1 MLHVMS
7 VIWAIIVLLL
17 RQLKYLLAF
26 LVLDR
31 CVRWFLIPL
40 LRIILILHL
49 MLLIIVEFKVLTQ
62 ILRALADINFSLTV
76 I

>member
-7 VIWAIIVLLL
+7 VIRAIIVLLL
-17 RQLKYLLAF
+17 RQLKYLFAF

-31 CVRWFLIPL
+31 YFRWFLIPL

-62 ILRALADINFSLTV
+62 ILRALADINISLTV

>member
-1 MLHVMS
+1 MLHVIS
-7 VIWAIIVLLL
+7 VIRTIIVLLL

-26 LVLDR
+26 FVLDR
-31 CVRWFLIPL
+31 YVRWFLIPF

-62 ILRALADINFSLTV
+62 ILRALADIYFSLAV

>member
-7 VIWAIIVLLL
+7 VIRAIIVLLL

-31 CVRWFLIPL
+31 YVRWFLIPL

-62 ILRALADINFSLTV
+62 ILRALADINISLTV

>member
-7 VIWAIIVLLL
+7 VIRAIIVLLL

-31 CVRWFLIPL
+31 YFRWFLIPL

>member
-7 VIWAIIVLLL
+7 VIRAIIVLLL

-31 CVRWFLIPL
+31 YVRWFLIPL